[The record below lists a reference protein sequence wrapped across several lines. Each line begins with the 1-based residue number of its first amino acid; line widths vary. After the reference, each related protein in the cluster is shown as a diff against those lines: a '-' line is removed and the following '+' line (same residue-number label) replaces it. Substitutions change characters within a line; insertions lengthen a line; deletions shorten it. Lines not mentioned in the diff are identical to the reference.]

1 MKKQFLSAI
10 MREKGMTK
18 IVSFINL
25 KGGVGKTTTSV
36 NISAVLAKKGYK
48 VLVID
53 LDPQT
58 NATVSLVDQNKWQ
71 EVHDS
76 GQTLYHLFNDR
87 LNGTNQFDTNKAI
100 LKDVGGI
107 KGLDLLPSSIH
118 FVEIQDNIPDMD
130 TKAYVSHVDVLGNT
144 IEPIKKEYDYIIIDC
159 PPNLGAIT
167 LNGISISDYYIVPT
181 VPDILSKIGI
191 SLILNRIDN
200 FVSKKTACKI
210 ELGGIIFTKVDYR
223 TNLHKST
230 MQELRSGK
238 LGNCVFDNE
247 FPQRISVA
255 EAPTDSKPFIT
266 SSIAQKKQDFYDTKA
281 IIEAITDEFI
291 TCVED

>member
-1 MKKQFLSAI
+1 
-10 MREKGMTK
+10 MTK

-58 NATVSLVDQNKWQ
+58 NATVSLIDQNKWQ
-71 EVHDS
+71 EVHDA

-87 LNGTNQFDTNKAI
+87 LNGTNDFDIDTAI
-100 LKDVGGI
+100 LKNVGGV

-144 IEPIKKEYDYIIIDC
+144 IEPIKEEYDYIIIDC

-167 LNGISISDYYIVPT
+167 LNGISISDFYIVPT

-210 ELGGIIFTKVDYR
+210 VLGGIIFTKVDYR

-238 LGNCVFDNE
+238 LGNSVFDNE

-255 EAPTDSKPFIT
+255 EAPTDSRPFIT
-266 SSIAQKKQDFYDTKA
+266 SAIAQKKQDFYETKA
-281 IIEAITDEFI
+281 IIEAITNEFI
-291 TCVED
+291 ECVED